1 MLFAKIRPNLIIAIL
16 QQMPE
21 LPRHKLRVV
30 EKLGEGGFGMVSSIT
45 IAEQWLQFVHANSME

>member
-1 MLFAKIRPNLIIAIL
+1 MLSANIRPNLIITIL

-30 EKLGEGGFGMVSSIT
+30 EKLGEGGFGMVS
-45 IAEQWLQFVHANSME
+45 